1 MASLLQLT
9 VVCVCVLLSL
19 IIISFIFFVIFIV
32 CTTIIKGESRLLCL
46 DAVLMKQQLRRVL
59 TIAMAFSNVHLC
71 N

>member
-1 MASLLQLT
+1 M
-9 VVCVCVLLSL
+9 
-19 IIISFIFFVIFIV
+19 IFIV